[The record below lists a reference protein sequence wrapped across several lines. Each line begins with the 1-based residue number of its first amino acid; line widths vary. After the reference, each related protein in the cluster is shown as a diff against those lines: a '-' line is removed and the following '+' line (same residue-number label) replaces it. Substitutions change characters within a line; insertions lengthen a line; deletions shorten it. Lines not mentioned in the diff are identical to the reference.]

1 MSVRTLGRSTL
12 SPALAVV
19 SLLGVAL
26 FVWPFTGLSLPT
38 ESSTMALTLAG
49 LLALALVGI
58 GSHQLDNRRLALLAV
73 IAALDSGLR
82 LALVTGIA
90 GFTPIF
96 FLLLCAGYVYGPSF
110 GFLAGAMALL
120 TSALVTGGVG
130 PWLPYEMFA
139 AGWVGA
145 AAGLIDGHRQGPPG
159 RTAITVL
166 AAAGFVMGY
175 AYGAA
180 TDVYDWSVFYRG
192 VPGLGW
198 SAGMSGAE
206 ALSHFARFYV
216 ATSLAWDTFRAV
228 GNAVMV
234 LLLGPPVL
242 AAMARFRSRFSL
254 VVEPADPTSP
264 ESLIMVS
271 DATDPQ

>member
-1 MSVRTLGRSTL
+1 MSSPGTGVL

-120 TSALVTGGVG
+120 TSAFVTGGVG

-145 AAGLIDGHRQGPPG
+145 AAGLIGGNRQGLPG
-159 RTAITVL
+159 RAAIVVL
-166 AAAGFVMGY
+166 AAAGFLMGY
-175 AYGAA
+175 GYGAA

-198 SAGMSGAE
+198 SSGMSGAE

-228 GNAVMV
+228 GNAAMV

-242 AAMARFRSRFSL
+242 AAMARFRSRFTL
-254 VVEPADPTSP
+254 VVEPAGPTTAAEPSAP
-264 ESLIMVS
+264 
-271 DATDPQ
+271 TG

>member
-1 MSVRTLGRSTL
+1 MMSPS
-12 SPALAVV
+12 LAVL
-19 SLLGVAL
+19 SIAGVAL
-26 FVWPFTGLSLPT
+26 FTWPFTGLALPADSAAIALT
-38 ESSTMALTLAG
+38 VAGILALTL
-49 LLALALVGI
+49 VGV
-58 GSHQLDNRRLALLAV
+58 GTHQLDNRRLALLAV
-73 IAALDSGLR
+73 IAALDSALR

-90 GFTPIF
+90 GFSPVF
-96 FLLLCAGYVYGPSF
+96 FLILCAGFVYGPSF
-110 GFLAGAMALL
+110 GFLAGALSLL

-130 PWLPYEMFA
+130 PWLPYEVFA

-145 AAGLIDGHRQGPPG
+145 AAGLFGGSRQHLPG
-159 RTAITVL
+159 RTAIITL
-166 AAAGFVMGY
+166 AVAGFLLGY

-198 SAGMSGAE
+198 STGIGPGDAV
-206 ALSHFARFYV
+206 SHFARFYL

-234 LLLGPPVL
+234 LLLGPPVI

-254 VVEPADPTSP
+254 VVEPAERPSP
-264 ESLIMVS
+264 SEPIANRL
-271 DATDPQ
+271 

>member
-1 MSVRTLGRSTL
+1 MSSPGTGVL

-82 LALVTGIA
+82 LALVSGIP

-110 GFLAGAMALL
+110 GFLAGA
-120 TSALVTGGVG
+120 
-130 PWLPYEMFA
+130 
-139 AGWVGA
+139 
-145 AAGLIDGHRQGPPG
+145 H
-159 RTAITVL
+159 
-166 AAAGFVMGY
+166 
-175 AYGAA
+175 
-180 TDVYDWSVFYRG
+180 
-192 VPGLGW
+192 
-198 SAGMSGAE
+198 
-206 ALSHFARFYV
+206 
-216 ATSLAWDTFRAV
+216 
-228 GNAVMV
+228 
-234 LLLGPPVL
+234 
-242 AAMARFRSRFSL
+242 
-254 VVEPADPTSP
+254 PA
-264 ESLIMVS
+264 
-271 DATDPQ
+271 